1 MSANPTR
8 VDWAVPPTGEPG
20 FPLQEGNRV
29 LESLTRQEAL
39 GALLAFSDLHQRIR
53 NRRAEGT
60 ASASDVDLFQT
71 ERFVLDEV
79 LQLICDRAL
88 AITQADAILIALQEG
103 PDLICR
109 AASGTLG
116 GERGTPLPLDSEF
129 LQDCLDS
136 GRILH
141 CDDSNVDGRADL
153 DFSRQI
159 GARSTVLVPLR
170 GQRTRIGVLQAF
182 SNLAYAFSD
191 DDIRCF
197 DLFGELVLSA
207 LKPEDQARRLNWLAD
222 VVDEV
227 LVAKPAITPHD
238 AIGALQ
244 ENLLAPAAQ
253 SSNVATVAFL
263 LPTDS

>member
-88 AITQADAILIALQEG
+88 AITQADAILIALDEG
-103 PDLICR
+103 SRLICR
-109 AASGTLG
+109 AAAGTLG
-116 GERGTPLPLDSEF
+116 GERGTPLPRDSEF
-129 LQDCLDS
+129 LQDCLDT
-136 GRILH
+136 GRILR
-141 CDDSNVDGRADL
+141 CDDCDVDARVEL

-170 GQRTRIGVLQAF
+170 GQSIRLGVLQAF
-182 SNLAYAFSD
+182 SNVPYAFSD
-191 DDIRCF
+191 DDTRCF
-197 DLFGELVLSA
+197 DLFAELVLSA

-227 LVAKPAITPHD
+227 LEMKPAATAHD
-238 AIGALQ
+238 AIGVLQ
-244 ENLLAPAAQ
+244 EQISAPAAQ
-253 SSNVATVAFL
+253 PSSVATDAFL
-263 LPTDS
+263 PP